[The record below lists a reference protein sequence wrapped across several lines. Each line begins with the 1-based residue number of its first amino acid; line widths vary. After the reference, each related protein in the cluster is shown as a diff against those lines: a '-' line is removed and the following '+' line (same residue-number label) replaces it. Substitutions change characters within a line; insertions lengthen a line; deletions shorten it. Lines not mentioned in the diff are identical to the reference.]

1 MSAQGDIAIVGMA
14 GIFPKAPDV
23 AAFWENILAKVNAV
37 TDAPPEWGAD
47 LVYDPDSSASDRI
60 YTKRG
65 GFLGDLARFNPL
77 DYGVPPRSI
86 EGSDPEHFIALQI
99 AHEALADAGYLD
111 RPFNRTRT
119 GVILGRSIFGN
130 RGMATV
136 FQHGLVIDQTI
147 RLLATLHPEYSA
159 EELERIKGELRAG
172 VPPFN
177 AETAPGLVPS
187 VMCGRIANRLNLMGP
202 AYAVDAACASS
213 LAAVELAISDLESGK
228 VDMVLAGGIQATTT
242 FLVSLVFCR
251 LSALSRR
258 GEVSSFSPDA
268 DGTLLGEAAGI
279 LVLKRRGDAER
290 DNDRI
295 YALLK
300 AVGTASDGRAV
311 GILAPGVEGQE
322 LAMRRAYERAGI
334 AARTVAL
341 VEGHGTGTL
350 AGDAVE
356 LEALGRIFGP
366 GHEGDAR
373 NGHHPHGQ
381 TAPWCAL
388 GSIKS
393 MIGHPIPAAGVAGLI
408 KTALALHHKVL
419 PPTLNAD
426 AGNPKLHTTPFYL
439 NTETRPW
446 IHAGPE
452 PRRAAVSAFGF
463 GGINAHA
470 ILEEH
475 TGARQVSDQP
485 QPNLHR
491 SFDAEVVVL
500 SANDRGELLARGDE
514 LRLRLADHPDL
525 DLVDLAYTLNCPS
538 PAVAATRLAIVA
550 TSIADLETKLERALG
565 RLADP
570 GCRRIEERSGIYYTD
585 APLHAS
591 GAVGFLFP
599 GMGAQYVNMLA
610 DLCIHFPAVRT
621 TFDLMDRVYAQHK
634 RGALPSQAIFPPPSG
649 PTVDPAMLSSTS
661 CGFAAV
667 LAGNQALHNL
677 VSALGIQ
684 PDAVLGYS
692 VGEHSALAV
701 SQVQWADEAALVEH
715 LLVANAGYEQLRA
728 EGLVPTG
735 VLLAITTSAP
745 ERVLALVER
754 SAGALT
760 VAMDNCPHQM
770 VLGGSA
776 EAATAAAAEL
786 AQPGTSCMLLPFD
799 HPFHTPA
806 FATFADRLRERY
818 EIEAKIELRSS
829 HTAMYSCLTAAL
841 SPNEPEAVGKLVTD
855 LLSHPV
861 RFREAIEAMYR
872 DGVRIFVEVGP
883 GGSLSAFVDDTLRGL
898 PHLAVP
904 SNVVDVSDLTQLAHL
919 VGLLAAHHV
928 PMNLEALYAH
938 RSPQRL
944 PMQDGR
950 VTPQLKTGERS
961 APLTVTIPLL
971 ELDPPRQPFQSQT
984 GIGVSEPAVT
994 RAAALPLAA
1003 AVAPAA
1009 LTQPGTTDRD
1019 QVMQAYLAT
1028 MDRFLEVQRYTMDAA
1043 APADVELPAPTDRQR
1058 LPLLGSVVSVVEGEE
1073 LVAIRRLD
1081 VEEDLFL
1088 HDHTFGRQVSM
1099 TDESLLALPV
1109 LPMTVSMEML
1119 AAAALALCPGQAV
1132 VGLRNVRAY
1141 QWIALDDGHATL
1153 RLVARRDPTVDGREV
1168 KVELQ
1173 LLGDDAASGDQAG
1186 TRVVEGV
1193 VCLADAYPTPPAHTP
1208 LTLRAER
1215 PYEQGSTGLFASGL
1229 YASGRMFHGP
1239 RFQGVVSLDRWGED
1253 GTEATL
1259 QTLPSRDLFASTPDP
1274 TLLTDPTLLDA
1285 AGQLVGF
1292 WALEHLS
1299 DGFTGFPFAL
1309 DELRLFGASPAPGT
1323 PVRGLARIAFVSKR
1337 HVRADIDLVG
1347 PDGRLLARL
1356 VGWTDHCLDLPKP
1369 LSQAMNS
1376 GPRTAALGAPWKT
1389 MIDGLPAPERF
1400 VCWRI
1405 DGLGHSALAAHGQI
1419 PQRILAPWILSR
1431 RERATWTSLVGSEQF
1446 RSQWLLGRAAA
1457 KEAVRA
1463 VLPDYVALEVYPAD
1477 IGIVAD
1483 ERGNLEAEGPWALH
1497 VERAPLVS
1505 LAHCDGVV
1513 VAIAGTDR
1521 RCRGI
1526 GIHLERIDTAIGRD
1540 PLDPLDPLDPNEQAL
1555 LAPLDEPGQLEWA
1568 QRLQCAHEAAGKA
1581 LGHGPGGSASL
1592 AALDLDLNS
1601 GVVRIGAGP
1610 SSRASVTLG
1619 PEPLTVRTVRDGDWI
1634 AAVAI
1639 RWEELT
1645 NA

>member
-1 MSAQGDIAIVGMA
+1 
-14 GIFPKAPDV
+14 
-23 AAFWENILAKVNAV
+23 
-37 TDAPPEWGAD
+37 
-47 LVYDPDSSASDRI
+47 
-60 YTKRG
+60 
-65 GFLGDLARFNPL
+65 
-77 DYGVPPRSI
+77 
-86 EGSDPEHFIALQI
+86 
-99 AHEALADAGYLD
+99 
-111 RPFNRTRT
+111 
-119 GVILGRSIFGN
+119 
-130 RGMATV
+130 
-136 FQHGLVIDQTI
+136 I
-147 RLLATLHPEYSA
+147 RLLADLHPEYSS
-159 EELERIKGELRAG
+159 EELERIKMELRAG

-228 VDMVLAGGIQATTT
+228 VDMVLAGGIQASTT

-279 LVLKRRGDAER
+279 LVLKRRADAER

-300 AVGTASDGRAV
+300 AVGMASDGRAV
-311 GILAPGVEGQE
+311 GLLAPGVEGQE

-334 AARTVAL
+334 AARTVSL

-350 AGDAVE
+350 VGDAVE

-366 GHEGDAR
+366 GCEKNAR
-373 NGHHPHGQ
+373 NGHLDKDPDKDPV
-381 TAPWCAL
+381 PWCAL

-419 PPTLNAD
+419 PPTLHAD
-426 AGNPKLHTTPFYL
+426 AGNPKLDSTPFYL

-446 IHAGPE
+446 IHAGPQ

-475 TGARQVSDQP
+475 SGTAQTSDRP
-485 QPNLHR
+485 RSHLHH
-491 SFDAEVVVL
+491 SFDAETVVL
-500 SANDRGELLARGDE
+500 SATDRAELLARGAE
-514 LRLRLADHPDL
+514 LRLHLTDQPDL
-525 DLVDLAYTLNCPS
+525 ALVDLAYTLNCPVS
-538 PAVAATRLAIVA
+538 VPAVSAARLAIVA
-550 TSIADLETKLERALG
+550 TSISDLKAKLGHALD

-570 GCRRIEERSGIYYTD
+570 NCQRIEEHRGIYYTD
-585 APLHAS
+585 TPLHAP
-591 GAVGFLFP
+591 GALAFVFP

-610 DLCIHFPAVRT
+610 DLCIHFPTVRA
-621 TFDLMDRVYAQHK
+621 TFDVMDRVYARQN
-634 RGALPSQAIFPPPSG
+634 RGYVPSQALFPPPG
-649 PTVDPAMLSSTS
+649 ERTVDPALLWSTS

-667 LAGNQALHNL
+667 LAGNQALYGL
-677 VSALGIQ
+677 LSALDIR
-684 PDAVLGYS
+684 PDTVLGHS
-692 VGEHSALAV
+692 LGEHSALAV
-701 SQVQWADEAALVEH
+701 AQVRWADEADLVRH
-715 LLVANAGYEQLRA
+715 LLVVNESYEQLRA

-735 VLLAITTSAP
+735 VLLAITTAER

-754 SAGALT
+754 SAGGLS

-770 VLGGSA
+770 VLGGCA
-776 EAATAAAAEL
+776 EATTAAAAEL
-786 AQPGTSCMLLPFD
+786 ERVGISCTTLPFE
-799 HPFHTPA
+799 HPYHTA
-806 FATFADRLRERY
+806 HFATFVDRLRERY
-818 EIEAKIELRSS
+818 DLEGKFELRSS
-829 HTAMYSCLTAAL
+829 RIAMYSCATATRC
-841 SPNEPEAVGKLVTD
+841 PNEPDAVGTLVTD

-883 GGSLSAFVDDTLRGL
+883 RGSLSAFVDDTLRGM

-904 SNVVDVSDLTQLAHL
+904 SNVIDETGLTQLAHL

-944 PMQDGR
+944 PMQDGM
-950 VTPQLKTGERS
+950 VAPQSTTGER
-961 APLTVTIPLL
+961 AMPLNVAIPLL
-971 ELDPPRQPFQSQT
+971 ELDQPRRPFENR
-984 GIGVSEPAVT
+984 IGAERVEPTVT
-994 RAAALPLAA
+994 LATAPACA
-1003 AVAPAA
+1003 AVPA
-1009 LTQPGTTDRD
+1009 QPSSTRD

-1028 MDRFLEVQRYTMDAA
+1028 MDRFLDVQRYTMDASL
-1043 APADVELPAPTDRQR
+1043 PADDPRPPVTDRQR
-1058 LPLLGSVVSVVEGEE
+1058 FPLLGSVVSVIEGAE

-1088 HDHTFGRQVSM
+1088 HDHTFGRQVSV
-1099 TDESLLALPV
+1099 TDQALLALPV
-1109 LPMTVSMEML
+1109 VPMTVSMEML
-1119 AAAALALCPGQAV
+1119 AAVAVALCPGQTV
-1132 VGLRNVRAY
+1132 VGLRSVRAS

-1153 RLVARRDPTVDGREV
+1153 RLVARRDPTGDGREV

-1173 LLGDDAASGDQAG
+1173 LLGEAAATGEQPG

-1193 VCLADAYPTPPAHTP
+1193 VCLADCYPTAPAHTP

-1215 PYEQGSTGLFASGL
+1215 PYERGGTAPFASGL
-1229 YASGRMFHGP
+1229 YGSGRMFHGP
-1239 RFQGVVSLDRWGED
+1239 RFQGVVSLDRWGEN

-1259 QTLPSRDLFASTPDP
+1259 QTLPTHNLFASTPDP
-1274 TLLTDPTLLDA
+1274 TLLTDPALLDA

-1309 DELRLFGASPAPGT
+1309 EELRLFGTSPAPGT
-1323 PVRGLARIAFVSKR
+1323 PVRGLARIAFMSAR

-1347 PDGRLLARL
+1347 PDGHLLAQL
-1356 VGWTDHCLDLPKP
+1356 VGWTDHCLDLPTA

-1376 GPRTAALGAPWKT
+1376 SPRTAALGAPWKT
-1389 MIDGLPAPERF
+1389 VIDGLPAAETF
-1400 VCWRI
+1400 LCWRI
-1405 DGLGHSALAAHGQI
+1405 DGLEPDALAAHGRI

-1431 RERATWTSLVGSEQF
+1431 RERVTWTSLAGSEQF

-1463 VLPDYVALEVYPAD
+1463 ILRDSVGLDLYPAD
-1477 IGIVAD
+1477 IGIVED
-1483 ERGNLEAEGPWALH
+1483 ERGTLGTDGSWTGH

-1505 LAHCDGVV
+1505 LAHCAGVV

-1521 RCRGI
+1521 RCQGL
-1526 GIHLERIDTAIGRD
+1526 GVHLERIDAPIGR
-1540 PLDPLDPLDPNEQAL
+1540 PTLDQLDRPERML
-1555 LAPLDEPGQLEWA
+1555 LAALDGAERLEWA
-1568 QRLQCAHEAAGKA
+1568 LRLRCAHEAAGKA
-1581 LGHGPGGSASL
+1581 LGNGPENPTGL
-1592 AALDLDLNS
+1592 AVTDLDLNS
-1601 GVVRIGAGP
+1601 GVVRMSAGP
-1610 SSRASVTLG
+1610 SSTASVAPV
-1619 PEPLTVRTVRDGDWI
+1619 PEPLTVRTVRDGDWV

-1639 RWEELT
+1639 RWEESI